1 MGWALWAALTGP
13 GRLVVLTGLGEL
25 AGSELMGTGSR
36 GLGPWMA
43 PVGSA
48 VVQALT
54 VLMALRVE

>member
-1 MGWALWAALTGP
+1 M
-13 GRLVVLTGLGEL
+13 VLTGLGEL